1 MNLINKLLLTLLII
15 GLPGTLGCA
24 YSSSYNSELALEAE
38 NADMETADSTIQIKT
53 AIVNIT
59 TENQTYQAYTA
70 APAAEGSYPAIVL
83 IHSFKGFEHGY
94 QKMVDKMAT
103 DGYVVV
109 APFWQTYS
117 QSPSDAEVG
126 SLVKGSLD
134 YLEERKDVNSGK
146 IGLTGFCAGG
156 RYTML
161 FLPQMK
167 NFKSGVA
174 WYGFPYTGSTDV
186 QPEKPANLIVQL
198 DAPMLMIHGSQDQIS
213 NVSSIYKYAG
223 ELDAADKYYE
233 LKVYQGEP
241 HGFMITE
248 RGELSESFVAQDAYK
263 EMIGFFD
270 RTLKISYQMS
280 KEPQ

>member
-24 YSSSYNSELALEAE
+24 YSSSSNSELALGAE
-38 NADMETADSTIQIKT
+38 NADMETADSMVQIQT
-53 AIVNIT
+53 AAVNIT
-59 TENQTYQAYTA
+59 TENQTYQAYAA
-70 APAAEGSYPAIVL
+70 APAAEGNYPAIVL

-126 SLVKGSLD
+126 ALLKGSLD

-174 WYGFPYTGSTDV
+174 WYGFPYTGGTDV

-198 DAPMLMIHGSQDQIS
+198 DAPILMIHGSQDQIS

-233 LKVYQGEP
+233 LKVYQGEH

-263 EMIGFFD
+263 EMIDFFD
-270 RTLKISYQMS
+270 RTLKNSYYMS
-280 KEPQ
+280 KKSR

>member
-1 MNLINKLLLTLLII
+1 MNLMNKLLLTLLII
-15 GLPGTLGCA
+15 SLLGTIGCA
-24 YSSSYNSELALEAE
+24 HFSNSNRELALGAE
-38 NADMETADSTIQIKT
+38 NTDMETANSMVQIQT
-53 AIVNIT
+53 ATVNIT
-59 TENQTYQAYTA
+59 TETQTYQAYTA
-70 APAAEGSYPAIVL
+70 APAAEGNYPALVL
-83 IHSFKGFEHGY
+83 IHSFKGFEYGY

-126 SLVKGSLD
+126 ALIKGSLD
-134 YLEERKDVNSGK
+134 YLEERKDVNYGK

-174 WYGFPYTGSTDV
+174 WYGFPYTGGTDV

-198 DAPMLMIHGSQDQIS
+198 DAPMLMIHGSRDQIS

-263 EMIGFFD
+263 EMIDFFD
-270 RTLKISYQMS
+270 RTLKNSYHMS
-280 KEPQ
+280 KKSR